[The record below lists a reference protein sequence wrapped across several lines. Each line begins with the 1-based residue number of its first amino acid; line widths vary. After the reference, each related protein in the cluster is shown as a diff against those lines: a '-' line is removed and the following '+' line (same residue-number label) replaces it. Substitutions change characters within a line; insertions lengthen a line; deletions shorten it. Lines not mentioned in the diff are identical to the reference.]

1 LSADP
6 WLLEPA
12 CPPSARPE
20 KLFDPMSGVDG
31 LRAAQTIVG
40 PPRTLEVWLYQAPPP
55 ALADPSVWSLD
66 PPPGGALV
74 SITAAAV
81 APNPTPHLTLTLAGL
96 PEPARYRL
104 LVEPPNTVPFDPL
117 RTWLPVR
124 LRPECDDL
132 GSCFPV
138 EEPPPTPHPSPVL
151 DYRARDWRGLRQA
164 LVEYLLRRD
173 PDADVSPADPTI
185 TLIELFAHV
194 GDLLNYQLDRVA
206 TEAYLGTS
214 RLRTSVKRHARLVDY
229 AVADGAAA
237 ETYVHVAL
245 APKAPPISVKKQS
258 VAVDVAQSDL
268 AFTLEHDL
276 TADASLGEIP
286 LYDWG
291 EAGCCLPA
299 GATECVLVRP
309 KPADA
314 LGDTWLGEGD
324 LLVFEVVDPD
334 DATRHLDWA
343 HRVVQWP
350 RDASGNERFRA
361 PLPSRDAQVVRV
373 SSVDKIADP
382 LLGSTLP
389 LFRVRWQAEDALLR
403 DYPVGVDTGA
413 GEAEVTVARANLV
426 PAHHGR
432 LVDGAPGETVSLRA
446 PAWADAD
453 TASPVEFSL
462 IKAGTP
468 VRGRRDGGPGIA
480 FAPIRLPDRPEAR
493 PHRLDVSL
501 VLPSSVT
508 VPATQLGSLLDAR
521 AGEYSFVVDVEE
533 EEPPIMRFSTGPLG
547 LAPPLRTKVS
557 AAYEVGGG
565 TRGNIPANALRL
577 LEENTNG
584 PGQEPVWEAV
594 DGVVVRNPVPAV
606 AGADPTPL
614 DVVRRDAPEAFAVE
628 PRRAVLPADH
638 AAAVA
643 GDPLVQRA
651 MAQRAWSGSWPVIAT
666 VVDLEVAGD
675 QADEARAKLQA
686 HLDDMRML
694 GTEVAVV
701 SGTAVGLL
709 ITLEVCLRPGFD
721 PESVRAEILRLLRP
735 GTDERPGLFHAS
747 RLQLGSAVYLSGV
760 VAAVAA
766 LSSVD
771 AVEVLE
777 ARRLSDP
784 PSTVRTVITVA
795 PDEVAV
801 LDDDPAQPE
810 RGRLDIRVRG
820 GR

>member
-6 WLLEPA
+6 WLLEPT

-20 KLFDPMSGVDG
+20 KLFDPMSGVHG

-55 ALADPSVWSLD
+55 TLANPSLWKLD
-66 PPPGGALV
+66 PPLGGALV
-74 SITAAAV
+74 SITAAVV

-96 PEPARYRL
+96 PEPAKYRL
-104 LVEPPNTVPFDPL
+104 LVEPPASVPFDPL

-132 GSCFPV
+132 GSCFPA
-138 EEPPPTPHPSPVL
+138 EEPSPAPVPSAVL
-151 DYRARDWRGLRQA
+151 DYRVRDWRGLRQA

-173 PDADVSPADPTI
+173 PDADTSPADPTI

-206 TEAYLGTS
+206 TETYLETA
-214 RLRTSVKRHARLVDY
+214 RLRTSVKRHARLVDF
-229 AVADGAAA
+229 AVSDGSAA
-237 ETYVHVAL
+237 ETFVHVAP
-245 APKAPPISVKKQS
+245 APNATPVSVTKGS

-268 AFTLEHDL
+268 AFTLEDDL
-276 TADASLGEIP
+276 TAAAALGEIP
-286 LYDWG
+286 IYDWG
-291 EAGCCLPA
+291 EAACCLPA

-314 LGDTWLGEGD
+314 LGNTWLGEGD

-334 DATRHLDWA
+334 DAARHLAWA
-343 HRVVQWP
+343 HRVDQWP
-350 RDASGNERFRA
+350 RDADGNERFRQ
-361 PLPSRDAQVVRV
+361 PLPSRDAQVVRLTDV
-373 SSVDKIADP
+373 EKLDDP
-382 LLGSTLP
+382 LLGATLP
-389 LFRVRWQAEDALLR
+389 LFRVHWQAQDALQR
-403 DYPVGVDTGA
+403 AYPVGIDSGS
-413 GEAEVTVARANLV
+413 GEPEVTVARANLV
-426 PAHHGR
+426 SAHHGR
-432 LVDGAPGETVSLRA
+432 LVDGGPGETVALRA
-446 PAWADAD
+446 PAWADSA
-453 TASPVEFSL
+453 TTPPIEFSL
-462 IKAGTP
+462 TKAGTP
-468 VRGRRDGGPGIA
+468 ARGRRDGGQGIA
-480 FAPIRLPDRPEAR
+480 IAPRRLPDRPEAK
-493 PHRLDVSL
+493 PHRLDVAL
-501 VLPSSVT
+501 ELPSSIT

-521 AGEYSFVVDVEE
+521 AGEYSFVLDVEE
-533 EEPPIMRFSTGPLG
+533 EEPPIIRFSTGPLG
-547 LAPPLRTKVS
+547 LAPPLQTEVS

-565 TRGNIPANALRL
+565 TLGNVPANALRL
-577 LEENTNG
+577 LEENTKG
-584 PGQEPVWEAV
+584 PGEVPVWETVA
-594 DGVVVRNPVPAV
+594 DVVVRNPVPAH
-606 AGADPTPL
+606 GGSDPTPL

-643 GDPLVQRA
+643 GDPVVQRA

-666 VVDLEVAGD
+666 VVDLKVAGTA
-675 QADEARAKLQA
+675 ADDARGKLQA

-701 SGTAVGLL
+701 SGTAVGIL
-709 ITLEVCLRPGFD
+709 IALEVCLRPGFD
-721 PESVRAEILRLLRP
+721 PESIRAEILRLLRP

-747 RLQLGSAVYLSGV
+747 RLELGSAVYLSAV

-766 LSSVD
+766 LPSVD

-795 PDEVAV
+795 ADEVAV

-810 RGRLDIRVRG
+810 RGRLDIRVKG